1 MLDVVVRFEVSLV
14 ESYCLYFLF
23 KAFTISHWSNYC
35 HIPRTPLKLSEN
47 LIPDRGV
54 VLTG

>member
-23 KAFTISHWSNYC
+23 KAFTISH
-35 HIPRTPLKLSEN
+35 
-47 LIPDRGV
+47 
-54 VLTG
+54 